1 MRLLVD
7 TDIFCKLGVAGLLNE
22 ALAALGVS
30 SGECGRLPALPHMLQ
45 RGGIVKRCG
54 SPACNA
60 LVPVAMEMP
69 IAPAADD
76 KWLQPLVGVASIDAG
91 EAQLLALTAQHAFVL
106 LSGDKRALRSV
117 ATVGLI
123 VPALEGKIVTFEA
136 ILLVL
141 CERLGLPAVRKALQP
156 LAEIDQ
162 TVKVCFSPG
171 NVDPVAALKSYQGS
185 LQQEV
190 APMNLWKPSS

>member
-45 RGGIVKRCG
+45 RGGIVKRYG

-69 IAPAADD
+69 IAPAPDD

-91 EAQLLALTAQHAFVL
+91 EAQLLALTAQQGLVL

-117 ATVGLI
+117 AGVHPI
-123 VPALEGKIVTFEA
+123 VPALAGKIVTFEA
-136 ILLVL
+136 VLLVL
-141 CERLGLPAVRKALQP
+141 CQRIGVPTVRAALVP

-171 NVDPVAALKSYQGS
+171 NPDPVAALTSYLS
-185 LQQEV
+185 HLEREV
-190 APMNLWKPSS
+190 APLILWKPVA

>member
-7 TDIFCKLGVAGLLNE
+7 TDIFCKLGVTGLLNE

-30 SGECGRLPALPHMLQ
+30 AGECGRLPALPHMLQ
-45 RGGIVKRCG
+45 RGGIVKRYG
-54 SPACNA
+54 SSACTA
-60 LVPVAMEMP
+60 LLPVAMKMP
-69 IAPAADD
+69 VASAPDD

-117 ATVGLI
+117 AGVHSM
-123 VPALEGKIVTFEA
+123 VPALAGKIVTFEA
-136 ILLVL
+136 ILLAL
-141 CERLGLPAVRKALQP
+141 CQRIGVPAVRASLAP

-171 NVDPVAALKSYQGS
+171 NPDPVAALTSYLS
-185 LQQEV
+185 HLEKEV
-190 APMNLWKPSS
+190 SPLILWKPAA